1 MGGGEI
7 GSSGPSL
14 ACDEPGAS
22 FGIYFVERKQGK
34 WGNGSPSNKLVEKGH
49 SKQDPVAQ
57 AYSPATQDPVRRIE
71 NSRLAG

>member
-1 MGGGEI
+1 MGGGSEI

-34 WGNGSPSNKLVEKGH
+34 WGN
-49 SKQDPVAQ
+49 
-57 AYSPATQDPVRRIE
+57 
-71 NSRLAG
+71 